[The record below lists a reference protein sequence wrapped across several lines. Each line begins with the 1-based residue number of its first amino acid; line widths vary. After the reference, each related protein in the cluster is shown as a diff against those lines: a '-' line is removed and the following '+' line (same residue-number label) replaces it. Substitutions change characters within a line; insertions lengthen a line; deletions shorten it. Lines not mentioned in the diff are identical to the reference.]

1 MRVSSTVCLAALLS
15 ALSAGPAATQAHA
28 AGLAPLQVT
37 SFLGQPLVAEAE
49 ITSLQPKEFE
59 SIIVRM
65 AQEESFKAAK
75 VNYSPL
81 VRQVRIEPLK
91 RADGTAV
98 LRFTTVRA
106 VNEPSLELLVDFNW
120 PNGRLLQKY
129 SILLDPAR

>member
-1 MRVSSTVCLAALLS
+1 MRSLPRYLACLIAFAFPLS
-15 ALSAGPAATQAHA
+15 LSA
-28 AGLAPLQVT
+28 AGLGPIRVT
-37 SFLGQPLVAEAE
+37 SYLGQPLIAEAE

-65 AQEESFKAAK
+65 APQESFKAAN
-75 VNYSPL
+75 VPYTPL
-81 VRQVRIEPLK
+81 ARQVRLEPVK
-91 RADGTAV
+91 RADGTAL
-98 LRFTTVRA
+98 LRITTVSA